1 MERSAYGTSSTL
13 EVDGDTNA
21 RLESYLR
28 FTVHDVTGV
37 VQSAKLRVY
46 ATEAT
51 VNGPA
56 LYAANNGWTETGITW
71 NTRPTLIGGAIDN
84 KGAIAS
90 NTWVEY
96 DVTALVNGDGTYDFA
111 LMPES
116 TDGVKFYS
124 RQGDLRPQ
132 LVLTIAP

>member
-1 MERSAYGTSSTL
+1 
-13 EVDGDTNA
+13 
-21 RLESYLR
+21 
-28 FTVHDVTGV
+28 VHDVTGV

-56 LYAANNGWTETGITW
+56 LYATNNGWTETGLTW
-71 NTRPTLIGGAIDN
+71 NTRPTLMGGAIDN
-84 KGAIAS
+84 KGAIAG

-96 DVTALVNGDGTYDFA
+96 DVTSLVNGNGMYNFA
-111 LMPES
+111 FIAES
-116 TDGVKFYS
+116 TDGVKFSS

-132 LVLTIAP
+132 LMLTIAQ